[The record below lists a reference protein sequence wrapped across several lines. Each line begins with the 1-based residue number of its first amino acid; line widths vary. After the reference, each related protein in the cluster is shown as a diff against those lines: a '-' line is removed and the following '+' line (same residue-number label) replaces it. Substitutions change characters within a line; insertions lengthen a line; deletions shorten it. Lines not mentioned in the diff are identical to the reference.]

1 MPGDPTDVLSS
12 ARNRF
17 TGLVTRVQV
26 DGVMAQV
33 DIQSGP
39 HRVVSLMSAEA
50 VRELNLE
57 PGSLAVAVV
66 KATTVIVETP
76 RDDHAPHIAH
86 RPGRC
91 GRRRPRP
98 HRLRVRNTA
107 PAATPS
113 ETDAAATPSGS
124 LTISAAAS
132 LAAAFD
138 ELAAEFEAAHPE
150 VDVLPISYDGS
161 STLATQ
167 IIEGARV
174 DVFASADEKNMQ
186 KVVDAGLASDPEPF
200 ATNVLTLVV
209 PTGSP
214 GGVTGLADLAK
225 PDLNVVL
232 CAAEVPCGAASAT
245 LLQNA
250 GVTASVDSY
259 EQNVTAVLTKV
270 ASGEAD
276 AGLVYVTDAATTT
289 DVERVDTP
297 AADAVVN
304 TYPLVALNG
313 AANPEAASAFVAFVL
328 SDRGQQV
335 LSALGFGAP

>member
-1 MPGDPTDVLSS
+1 MRRT
-12 ARNRF
+12 
-17 TGLVTRVQV
+17 
-26 DGVMAQV
+26 
-33 DIQSGP
+33 
-39 HRVVSLMSAEA
+39 SLTALA
-50 VRELNLE
+50 
-57 PGSLAVAVV
+57 AVAAAVL
-66 KATTVIVETP
+66 ALTGCASA
-76 RDDHAPHIAH
+76 D
-86 RPGRC
+86 
-91 GRRRPRP
+91 
-98 HRLRVRNTA
+98 TA

-209 PTGSP
+209 PTGNP

-259 EQNVTAVLTKV
+259 EQNVTAVLTKA